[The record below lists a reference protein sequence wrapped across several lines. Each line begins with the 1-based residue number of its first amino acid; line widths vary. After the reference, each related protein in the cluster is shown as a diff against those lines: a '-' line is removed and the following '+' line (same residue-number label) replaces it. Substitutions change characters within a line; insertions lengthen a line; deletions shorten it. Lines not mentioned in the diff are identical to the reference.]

1 MNYHRSLLDRT
12 KDERYD
18 YNIRGKD
25 LLRGNFFSHLL
36 CTITLSICPLFFLS
50 NIFFQQFLMLVTR
63 QIDKRGIVC
72 GIGFRAVE
80 RSFRVNSCEQ
90 LRFCK
95 YLWALLFSRCVV
107 AFFPREGGEEEKKK
121 KKGREKGGKKKKNT
135 PFKKFIPE
143 MDSPIKALQ
152 RAIDRQPPRCEIIA
166 VIAYYAR
173 SRFFFFFLKFAR

>member
-1 MNYHRSLLDRT
+1 
-12 KDERYD
+12 
-18 YNIRGKD
+18 
-25 LLRGNFFSHLL
+25 
-36 CTITLSICPLFFLS
+36 
-50 NIFFQQFLMLVTR
+50 MLVTR

-107 AFFPREGGEEEKKK
+107 AFFPGREGRRKKKK
-121 KKGREKGGKKKKNT
+121 KKGKRKRREKKKKNT

-152 RAIDRQPPRCEIIA
+152 RAIDR
-166 VIAYYAR
+166 
-173 SRFFFFFLKFAR
+173 

>member
-107 AFFPREGGEEEKKK
+107 AFFPGREGRRKKKK
-121 KKGREKGGKKKKNT
+121 KKGREKGGKKKKIHLLKNSYPKWT
-135 PFKKFIPE
+135 ARLKRCKGRQI
-143 MDSPIKALQ
+143 DSHPGAKLLPLSRIM
-152 RAIDRQPPRCEIIA
+152 RAR
-166 VIAYYAR
+166 V
-173 SRFFFFFLKFAR
+173 FFFFF